1 MKKVITYGTFDLFHQ
16 GHYNILKRAKAL
28 GDYLIVGVTGES
40 YDMERGK
47 LSVRDNLVTRIEN
60 VRKTG
65 FADQIIIEEY
75 LGQKIHDVIEYDV
88 DILVVGSDWKG
99 KFDHLRKYCE
109 VVYLERTKDIS
120 STLLREKNGEIYRL
134 GIATDTLSD
143 NDAVQES
150 KYVSGIHAESV
161 FCEEQAIAESFCGHF
176 ELDKYTTDFDEFLQ
190 GIEIL
195 YVKTAREKRYSLIK
209 KALLAGKH
217 VISDPA
223 ITLESEKLK
232 ELFDIARDK
241 KVILLENMPTLYL
254 QAFNQLL
261 WNARGNLIGDLVSVK
276 CGVNRNA
283 LIAEETADLY
293 DCIALPICVLTKML
307 GMQYEINVK
316 AIKDAEGNVIYAML
330 MNEGE
335 NLNTAFAFEVGM
347 DVEVDS
353 GMLILGTAGSIA
365 VPGDWWKTGYFKMQ
379 TAIGGDSNF
388 KRYSSNFEGNG
399 FRYIIQSILSM
410 IGDERIWTTR
420 VLPEEQIKTTEIL
433 KNVKVLIGDSSDEDN

>member
-254 QAFNQLL
+254 QAFNQLQSDRRSCVCEMRREPEC
-261 WNARGNLIGDLVSVK
+261 AYCGRDRGFI
-276 CGVNRNA
+276 
-283 LIAEETADLY
+283 
-293 DCIALPICVLTKML
+293 
-307 GMQYEINVK
+307 
-316 AIKDAEGNVIYAML
+316 
-330 MNEGE
+330 
-335 NLNTAFAFEVGM
+335 
-347 DVEVDS
+347 
-353 GMLILGTAGSIA
+353 
-365 VPGDWWKTGYFKMQ
+365 
-379 TAIGGDSNF
+379 
-388 KRYSSNFEGNG
+388 
-399 FRYIIQSILSM
+399 
-410 IGDERIWTTR
+410 
-420 VLPEEQIKTTEIL
+420 
-433 KNVKVLIGDSSDEDN
+433 

>member
-60 VRKTG
+60 VQKTG

-150 KYVSGIHAESV
+150 KYVSGIHA
-161 FCEEQAIAESFCGHF
+161 
-176 ELDKYTTDFDEFLQ
+176 
-190 GIEIL
+190 
-195 YVKTAREKRYSLIK
+195 
-209 KALLAGKH
+209 
-217 VISDPA
+217 
-223 ITLESEKLK
+223 
-232 ELFDIARDK
+232 
-241 KVILLENMPTLYL
+241 
-254 QAFNQLL
+254 
-261 WNARGNLIGDLVSVK
+261 
-276 CGVNRNA
+276 
-283 LIAEETADLY
+283 
-293 DCIALPICVLTKML
+293 
-307 GMQYEINVK
+307 
-316 AIKDAEGNVIYAML
+316 
-330 MNEGE
+330 
-335 NLNTAFAFEVGM
+335 
-347 DVEVDS
+347 
-353 GMLILGTAGSIA
+353 
-365 VPGDWWKTGYFKMQ
+365 
-379 TAIGGDSNF
+379 
-388 KRYSSNFEGNG
+388 
-399 FRYIIQSILSM
+399 
-410 IGDERIWTTR
+410 
-420 VLPEEQIKTTEIL
+420 
-433 KNVKVLIGDSSDEDN
+433 